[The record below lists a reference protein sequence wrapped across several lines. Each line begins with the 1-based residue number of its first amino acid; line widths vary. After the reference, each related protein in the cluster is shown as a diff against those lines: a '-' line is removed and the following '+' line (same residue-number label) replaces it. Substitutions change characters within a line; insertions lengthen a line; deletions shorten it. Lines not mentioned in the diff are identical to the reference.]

1 MKMPLMK
8 ACRFCWRQI
17 PTSGAGK
24 EEHRSNSLTCL
35 TWQRFLRGGV
45 SWEEAQQSAQKAK
58 QRGLARPS
66 GLPGCTNAVEPVEP
80 PEANPHVAKAKAH
93 EVKRAEKEDKEG
105 KKDKNEKKTEKRKT
119 KKVKKEKWPSPSPTP
134 PRRKRRH
141 DSPGPASEDDEGPHL
156 TVTRLGPRT
165 VVINV
170 K

>member
-1 MKMPLMK
+1 MKMPPMK

-17 PTSGAGK
+17 PTHGADK

-45 SWEEAQQSAQKAK
+45 SWGEAQQSAQKAK
-58 QRGLARPS
+58 LRGSHLQSRTSSA
-66 GLPGCTNAVEPVEP
+66 VEP
-80 PEANPHVAKAKAH
+80 PEANPPVAKPKAP
-93 EVKRAEKEDKEG
+93 EVKRTEKKDKKEE
-105 KKDKNEKKTEKRKT
+105 KKDKNEKKIEKRKT

-141 DSPGPASEDDEGPHL
+141 DSPVPASEDDEGPHV

-170 K
+170 VK